1 MSDNIET
8 SKASIK
14 LINSDSY
21 IKSLSSKPNQTN
33 LTNIIPKT
41 KITSIPRKK
50 ESEQEILSNHFCEHY
65 LDIGGWTPKH
75 FLEVS
80 DISNAA
86 VISNNYVPMILQKF
100 EIGIVEQENESDSA
114 IKVFE
119 TQTEEMIRNE
129 EKVNISQSVESNPKV
144 QKLLERLDFPVEDD
158 ALRFAKLQA
167 RNRRVH
173 AMVDSM
179 LKKSQKKNPNAPRLI
194 GYK

>member
-1 MSDNIET
+1 
-8 SKASIK
+8 
-14 LINSDSY
+14 
-21 IKSLSSKPNQTN
+21 
-33 LTNIIPKT
+33 
-41 KITSIPRKK
+41 
-50 ESEQEILSNHFCEHY
+50 
-65 LDIGGWTPKH
+65 
-75 FLEVS
+75 
-80 DISNAA
+80 
-86 VISNNYVPMILQKF
+86 
-100 EIGIVEQENESDSA
+100 
-114 IKVFE
+114 
-119 TQTEEMIRNE
+119 MIRNE